1 MAKKKKGDFDYIWSD
16 RKRTFLGLPWTFTTY
31 FLTDTKFITRTG
43 LLSLS
48 EDELDLYK
56 VTDKK
61 LVLPFWQRLVG
72 CGTIMIYVRDTDT
85 PIKEV
90 HCVKKP
96 REVLAQLDKAIEG
109 QRDRYGTRGRDLYAI
124 QGGRGMAHH
133 HHDDDDCD
141 DCHYDHDDDGFDGGF
156 DGGHHR

>member
-1 MAKKKKGDFDYIWSD
+1 MAKKKKGAIEYIWSD
-16 RKRTFLGLPWTFTTY
+16 RKRTIFGLPWTFTTY
-31 FLTDTKFITRTG
+31 FLTETKFITRTG

-90 HCVKKP
+90 HCVKHP
-96 REVLAQLDKAIEG
+96 RDVLAQLDKAIEG

-124 QGGRGMAHH
+124 QGGHGVPHH
-133 HHDDDDCD
+133 HADNDDYDDRYD
-141 DCHYDHDDDGFDGGF
+141 DNYDGD
-156 DGGHHR
+156 HHH

>member
-1 MAKKKKGDFDYIWSD
+1 MAKQKEFDYIWRD
-16 RKRTFLGLPWTFTTY
+16 RKRTIFGLPWTFTTY

-43 LLSLS
+43 WLSLS

-61 LVLPFWQRLVG
+61 LVLPFWQRIIG

-96 REVLAQLDKAIEG
+96 REALALLDRAIEK

-124 QGGRGMAHH
+124 QGGHH
-133 HHDDDDCD
+133 YHDHAAPDDV
-141 DCHYDHDDDGFDGGF
+141 DDDGENYDDEDYEGANNV
-156 DGGHHR
+156 

>member
-1 MAKKKKGDFDYIWSD
+1 MAKKKKGAFDYIWTD
-16 RKRTFLGLPWTFTTY
+16 RKRTIFGLPWTFTTY

-43 LLSLS
+43 WLSLS

-90 HCVKKP
+90 HCVKHP
-96 REVLAQLDKAIEG
+96 REVLAKLDKAIEG

-124 QGGRGMAHH
+124 QGGAGMPHH
-133 HHDDDDCD
+133 HHDPDDFDGG
-141 DCHYDHDDDGFDGGF
+141 YDDDGDF
-156 DGGHHR
+156 DGGHHH

>member
-1 MAKKKKGDFDYIWSD
+1 MAKKEAFEYLWRDKKRSIF
-16 RKRTFLGLPWTFTTY
+16 GLPWTFTTY
-31 FLTDTKFITRTG
+31 FLTETKFITRTG
-43 LLSLS
+43 LLSLA

-61 LVLPFWQRLVG
+61 LMLPFWQRIVG

-90 HCVKKP
+90 KCVKKP
-96 REVLAQLDKAIEG
+96 REVLALLDKAIEG

-124 QGGRGMAHH
+124 QGGAGHYH
-133 HHDDDDCD
+133 HHDPDDPD
-141 DCHYDHDDDGFDGGF
+141 DYDDDGDP
-156 DGGHHR
+156 HNH

>member
-1 MAKKKKGDFDYIWSD
+1 MAKKKKGDFSYTWSD
-16 RKRTFLGLPWTFTTY
+16 RKRTIFGLPWTFTTY

-43 LLSLS
+43 MLSLS

-96 REVLAQLDKAIEG
+96 REVLALLDKAIEG

-124 QGGRGMAHH
+124 QGGRGVPHH
-133 HHDDDDCD
+133 HHAEDDYDDG
-141 DCHYDHDDDGFDGGF
+141 HYHEDDDDGFD
-156 DGGHHR
+156 DGPHH